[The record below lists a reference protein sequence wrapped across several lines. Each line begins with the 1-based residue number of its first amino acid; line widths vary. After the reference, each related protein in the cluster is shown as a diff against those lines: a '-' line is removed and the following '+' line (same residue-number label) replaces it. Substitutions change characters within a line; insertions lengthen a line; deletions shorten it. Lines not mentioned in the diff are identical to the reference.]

1 MKYRFTDE
9 DKADLLS
16 MGYPNKDL
24 WQIQEAAKGKYTRY
38 TLYTGD
44 KGAGKRINGEEA
56 IRILGRRVWL
66 SGLARSAFHWTAMR
80 SSPDEQYEVYFDSS
94 RFFKDWWGK

>member
-9 DKADLLS
+9 DKFELLS

-24 WQIQEAAKGKYTRY
+24 WQIQEAAKGKNTKY
-38 TLYTGD
+38 TLYSENEKT
-44 KGAGKRINGEEA
+44 GKRISGEET

-94 RFFKDWWGK
+94 HLFKDW